1 MAASDMDTATKP
13 KNSAVY
19 SQILKSKLSVENG
32 VDMVPESAQTNEG
45 LEKQLLHLLQ
55 FSGINQENLHELVG
69 IVAGLQNKG
78 LERIR
83 VFPKGIPPVV
93 DGLNVQATVEASQ
106 IAGILNTVLSQTPR
120 LGGVSIFPY
129 GIPFPEVFQVNV
141 TLGNTVEAGNSAE
154 TGATA

>member
-1 MAASDMDTATKP
+1 
-13 KNSAVY
+13 
-19 SQILKSKLSVENG
+19 
-32 VDMVPESAQTNEG
+32 MVPQSGQAGEG

-55 FSGINQENLHELVG
+55 FSGINQENLRELVG
-69 IVAGLQNKG
+69 IVAGLQSKG

-93 DGLNVQATVEASQ
+93 DGLSVQASVEASQ
-106 IAGILNTVLSQTPR
+106 LSTILNIILSQTPR

-141 TLGNTVEAGNSAE
+141 TLGNTVEAGNSLEA
-154 TGATA
+154 GVTA

>member
-1 MAASDMDTATKP
+1 
-13 KNSAVY
+13 
-19 SQILKSKLSVENG
+19 
-32 VDMVPESAQTNEG
+32 MVPESAQTNEG

-106 IAGILNTVLSQTPR
+106 IAGILNTVLSQSP
-120 LGGVSIFPY
+120 VSAGFPSSLTEY
-129 GIPFPEVFQVNV
+129 LSQRY
-141 TLGNTVEAGNSAE
+141 SRSM
-154 TGATA
+154 

>member
-1 MAASDMDTATKP
+1 
-13 KNSAVY
+13 
-19 SQILKSKLSVENG
+19 
-32 VDMVPESAQTNEG
+32 MVPQSGQAGEG

-55 FSGINQENLHELVG
+55 FSGINQENLRELVG
-69 IVAGLQNKG
+69 IVVGLQSKG

-93 DGLNVQATVEASQ
+93 DGLSVQATVEASQ
-106 IAGILNTVLSQTPR
+106 LSAILNVILSQTPR

-129 GIPFPEVFQVNV
+129 GIPFPEVFNINV

-154 TGATA
+154 AGVTA